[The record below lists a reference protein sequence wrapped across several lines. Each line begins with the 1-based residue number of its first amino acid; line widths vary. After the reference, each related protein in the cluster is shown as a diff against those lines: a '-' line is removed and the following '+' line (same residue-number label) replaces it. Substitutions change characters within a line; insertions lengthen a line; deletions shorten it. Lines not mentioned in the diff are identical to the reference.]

1 MFYFFPPPLKC
12 LSLIEL
18 VKFFMIQLIIIQAHS
33 DVFSLTYYEIRQAI
47 RKLDIQN
54 EYKKIL
60 YLFRAQERR
69 QEHLGR
75 YY

>member
-1 MFYFFPPPLKC
+1 MFYYPPPNG

-47 RKLDIQN
+47 SKLDIQN
-54 EYKKIL
+54 EYK
-60 YLFRAQERR
+60 
-69 QEHLGR
+69 
-75 YY
+75 

>member
-1 MFYFFPPPLKC
+1 MLYYSPPPQC

-18 VKFFMIQLIIIQAHS
+18 VKFFMIQLIILQAHS

-47 RKLDIQN
+47 RKLDIQD

-60 YLFRAQERR
+60 YLFRAHERR